1 MVEIGMHMN
10 KKLLGDKNS
19 ISAMSLW
26 SLIYSEHSGCPLRV
40 WHFSDKPLIIGEWV
54 AIQVTRAPW
63 GSRVMG

>member
-1 MVEIGMHMN
+1 MVEKGMHIN

-19 ISAMSLW
+19 ISVMSLW
-26 SLIYSEHSGCPLRV
+26 SLKYTEHSGCPLRV
-40 WHFSDKPLIIGEWV
+40 WHFLVMPLIIGEWA